1 MYPEY
6 RHSNTHCVLTIY
18 DSAPR
23 LAVAAPLGT
32 NKNRHSAVCSVQCAV
47 CSVQCAEQCAVCS
60 VQCAVCSVQCAVCS
74 VQFAVC
80 SLQCA
85 VCSAVW
91 SNRSFCGSETELGLG
106 WNNHNSNLHRHHSLP
121 GIVAVVLNRR
131 SFIFFVLI
139 SSRVKFE
146 ANYPGPKMDF
156 EENEQLENLK
166 TKNLTSPM

>member
-32 NKNRHSAVCSVQCAV
+32 NKNGHSAVCSVQC
-47 CSVQCAEQCAVCS
+47 
-60 VQCAVCSVQCAVCS
+60 
-74 VQFAVC
+74 
-80 SLQCA
+80 
-85 VCSAVW
+85 AVW

-131 SFIFFVLI
+131 SFVFFVLI

-166 TKNLTSPM
+166 TKKSYITEVICRPMRVLILISR

>member
-47 CSVQCAEQCAVCS
+47 CRAVCS
-60 VQCAVCSVQCAVCS
+60 VQCAVYSVQCTVCS
-74 VQFAVC
+74 V
-80 SLQCA
+80 QCA

-131 SFIFFVLI
+131 SFVFFVLI
-139 SSRVKFE
+139 SSRV
-146 ANYPGPKMDF
+146 
-156 EENEQLENLK
+156 
-166 TKNLTSPM
+166 